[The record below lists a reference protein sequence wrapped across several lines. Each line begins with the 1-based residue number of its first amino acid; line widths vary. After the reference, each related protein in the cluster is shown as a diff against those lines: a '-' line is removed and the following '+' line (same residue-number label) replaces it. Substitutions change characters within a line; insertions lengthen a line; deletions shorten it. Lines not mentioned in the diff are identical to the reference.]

1 MTRRTFI
8 ANRDRWTRDLTTASK
23 SRATAILREH
33 PDGGTVPGVMIFR
46 DYLPVLTLTPD
57 QARTL
62 ADQLHDAADACVE
75 AADG

>member
-8 ANRDRWTRDLTTASK
+8 VARDRWSRDLSTASK
-23 SRATAILREH
+23 SRAAAILREH

-46 DYLPVLTLTPD
+46 DYLPVLALTPD

-62 ADQLHDAADACVE
+62 ADQLHDAADTCLE
-75 AADG
+75 ATDG

>member
-8 ANRDRWTRDLTTASK
+8 VSRERWTRDLTTANK
-23 SRATAILREH
+23 SRAAAILREH

-46 DYLPVLTLTPD
+46 DCLPVLALTPD

-62 ADQLHDAADACVE
+62 ADQLHDAADTCVE

>member
-8 ANRDRWTRDLTTASK
+8 ASRDRWSRDLGVASK
-23 SRATAILREH
+23 SRAAAILREH

-62 ADQLHDAADACVE
+62 ADQLHDAADTCHE

>member
-8 ANRDRWTRDLTTASK
+8 VARERWSRDLTTANK
-23 SRATAILREH
+23 SRAAAILREH

-46 DYLPVLTLTPD
+46 DYLPVLALTPD

-62 ADQLHDAADACVE
+62 ADQLHDAADTCLE

>member
-8 ANRDRWTRDLTTASK
+8 ADRDRWSRDLTTASK
-23 SRATAILREH
+23 SRANAILREH
-33 PDGGTVPGVMIFR
+33 PDGGAVPGVMIFR
-46 DYLPVLTLTPD
+46 DRLPVLTLTPD

-62 ADQLHDAADACVE
+62 ADQLHDAADTCLE

>member
-8 ANRDRWTRDLTTASK
+8 VARERWSRDLTTANK
-23 SRATAILREH
+23 SRAAAILREH

-46 DYLPVLTLTPD
+46 DYLPVLALTPD

-62 ADQLHDAADACVE
+62 ADQLHDAADTCLE
-75 AADG
+75 AAHG